1 MCPCFRDAREPWE
14 VFGGCR
20 KRGVAWGSWTEIK
33 IHHGRGQGGAAG
45 RGGGAG
51 RVPEGR
57 KGQLQSVWSTNTLSL
72 QRKILSFLRR
82 LKSRVIIKGDP
93 AARVCRIHLQGGLVV
108 CSNSQGRCLKFYHL
122 LKIVEIRLRG
132 LQLVKP
138 HSGSFVALSPRHC
151 RCVERNR
158 LLLHGP

>member
-108 CSNSQGRCLKFYHL
+108 WSNSQGRCLGSAAGAPTLAKAIHTG
-122 LKIVEIRLRG
+122 KRRG
-132 LQLVKP
+132 
-138 HSGSFVALSPRHC
+138 GSTKSL
-151 RCVERNR
+151 
-158 LLLHGP
+158 

>member
-108 CSNSQGRCLKFYHL
+108 WSNSQGRCLKAEL
-122 LKIVEIRLRG
+122 L
-132 LQLVKP
+132 
-138 HSGSFVALSPRHC
+138 
-151 RCVERNR
+151 
-158 LLLHGP
+158 

>member
-108 CSNSQGRCLKFYHL
+108 WSNSQGRCLCKGERQSPMSQTCVC
-122 LKIVEIRLRG
+122 KEILI
-132 LQLVKP
+132 
-138 HSGSFVALSPRHC
+138 SGHTWQINEF
-151 RCVERNR
+151 
-158 LLLHGP
+158 